1 VVVAIEHRDPCWLT
15 VNASLIASGP
25 PARVSGQ
32 IFAPL
37 GGSGVEEAD
46 DLFIY
51 RPAHRGRKPGG
62 DLLGGVSAL
71 QETDLTGPT
80 SIYKVLPK
88 VHLNRATHHTS

>member
-1 VVVAIEHRDPCWLT
+1 M
-15 VNASLIASGP
+15 
-25 PARVSGQ
+25 
-32 IFAPL
+32 
-37 GGSGVEEAD
+37 EEAD

-80 SIYKVLPK
+80 SIYKVLPEVGK
-88 VHLNRATHHTS
+88 LRDSSVYKAVMIE

>member
-1 VVVAIEHRDPCWLT
+1 
-15 VNASLIASGP
+15 
-25 PARVSGQ
+25 VSGE
-32 IFAPL
+32 IFQTLL
-37 GGSGVEEAD
+37 GRGSGVEEAD

-88 VHLNRATHHTS
+88 VSGLEAFLFLIHSPI

>member
-1 VVVAIEHRDPCWLT
+1 M
-15 VNASLIASGP
+15 
-25 PARVSGQ
+25 
-32 IFAPL
+32 
-37 GGSGVEEAD
+37 EEAD

-51 RPAHRGRKPGG
+51 RPTHHGRKRGG

-88 VHLNRATHHTS
+88 VITPP